1 MSRYMVLTKNESEIF
16 DDVDEVKFEITRLI
30 QNNDCGMNTVMVFKE
45 INFSYNQEIIEGE
58 ENV

>member
-1 MSRYMVLTKNESEIF
+1 MVLTKNESEIF

-30 QNNDCGMNTVMVFKE
+30 QNNDCDMNTVMVFKE
-45 INFSYNQEIIEGE
+45 INFSYNKEITINIEGE